1 MNLSGLL
8 RPGSGLGL
16 ADVTFRGR
24 AVLLRH
30 NDVTLNLNIARRE
43 PLRHMPS
50 LFRFLLFAGIV
61 GAVVFGGLYAVA
73 VFFEPV
79 PRETSTPVPGVKVRR

>member
-1 MNLSGLL
+1 MGLNALL
-8 RPGSGLGL
+8 RPII
-16 ADVTFRGR
+16 GR
-24 AVLLRH
+24 WRPTCSDSLKAAPGH
-30 NDVTLNLNIARRE
+30 NGVTLSLNIAGKE

-50 LFRFLLFAGIV
+50 LMRFLLFAGIV

-73 VFFEPV
+73 VLFEPV